1 MAAFNYFNIT
11 PQDSWKGAWALTTAN
26 TGLKLMLTNTIPT
39 SSMTT
44 STDITEISTGSGGY
58 TAGGSA
64 ITITSSI
71 QTSGAYR
78 LLANALVFTASGGT
92 IGPFQ
97 YCVIHGT
104 TNVTSSTISG
114 STGALLGWYDYGS
127 AVTLNA
133 TETFT
138 VTWDATSGILA
149 SSHA

>member
-11 PQDSWKGAWALTTAN
+11 PQDLFKGAWAITTAN
-26 TGLKLMLTNTIPT
+26 TGLKVMLTNTIPT

-64 ITITSSI
+64 ITLTSSV
-71 QTSGAYR
+71 QTSGSYR
-78 LLANALVFTASGGT
+78 LLANALVFTATGGT

-104 TNVTSSTISG
+104 TNTTSSTISG
-114 STGALLGWYDYGS
+114 STGPLLGWYDYGS
-127 AVTLNA
+127 AITLNA
-133 TETFT
+133 TETLT
-138 VTWDATSGILA
+138 ITWDGTSGIIG